1 MGNFKNKVKGRGG
14 FTLIEVLTASVI
26 FAVVAVPLVQML
38 WVGNRVG
45 YQAGGKTAALNIAQQ
60 KIEELLA
67 QGGVGEEDTGF
78 FETGRTGFSA
88 EVSQIP
94 WEELILV
101 RVGVDYCME
110 GKECSTEICCILP
123 RKD

>member
-1 MGNFKNKVKGRGG
+1 MGNFKNNVKDRGG
-14 FTLIEVLTASVI
+14 FTLIEVLAASVI

-45 YQAGGKTAALNIAQQ
+45 YQAGEKTAALNIAQQ
-60 KIEELLA
+60 KMEELLA
-67 QGGVGEEDTGF
+67 QGGVREEDAGF

-88 EVSQIP
+88 EVSQFP